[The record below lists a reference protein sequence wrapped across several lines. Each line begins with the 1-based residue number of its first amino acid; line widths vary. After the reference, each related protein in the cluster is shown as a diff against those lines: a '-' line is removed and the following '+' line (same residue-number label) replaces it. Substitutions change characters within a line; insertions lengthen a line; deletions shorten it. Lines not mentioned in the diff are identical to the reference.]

1 MFFRHTAASVAE
13 LLVAATSAA
22 AAASWQ
28 SMWLPLVGQAT
39 KGGSGMP
46 EKHSK
51 KPSPFFLMV
60 LKTPLPAQN
69 GSHPQRRQDPESP
82 EGEPGG
88 QAKKGGRERRDY
100 YPGIGQGFRG
110 DNQVELCKI
119 FVLIYLVKKYFY
131 G

>member
-1 MFFRHTAASVAE
+1 MGGPGSPSGLSGSWRRWGVAAVLCWQGGFQNQFKNGMVLTVLFRHTAASVAE

-51 KPSPFFLMV
+51 KPSPFFLW
-60 LKTPLPAQN
+60 LT
-69 GSHPQRRQDPESP
+69 S
-82 EGEPGG
+82 
-88 QAKKGGRERRDY
+88 GRC
-100 YPGIGQGFRG
+100 G
-110 DNQVELCKI
+110 DTFMWK
-119 FVLIYLVKKYFY
+119 
-131 G
+131 

>member
-1 MFFRHTAASVAE
+1 MVLTVLFRHTAASVAE

-39 KGGSGMP
+39 KDGSGMP

-60 LKTPLPAQN
+60 LKPPLPAQN
-69 GSHPQRRQDPESP
+69 GSHPPTAPGPRKSGRRTGRAGYEGRTGKEGLLSGKWMEVQRR
-82 EGEPGG
+82 
-88 QAKKGGRERRDY
+88 
-100 YPGIGQGFRG
+100 
-110 DNQVELCKI
+110 
-119 FVLIYLVKKYFY
+119 
-131 G
+131 